1 MSASPRPHQPNDI
14 PVIDAA
20 RLPQDPTALAQVDYA
35 LREWG
40 CFYITGFAAG
50 PAAEAALVTALS
62 AQMRALFALPLQ
74 RKRTIERTADNAWGF
89 YDRELTKNV
98 VDWKQIYD
106 VGPEY
111 DAHRPQWPADLPDFR
126 PAVEAYYRACEAM
139 AHRLLAAISVCLNM
153 PAEHLRR
160 DFDAHT
166 SFLRMNYYPRC
177 PDAAPPDAATG
188 SRDGRFGI
196 NHHTDAGALTLL
208 LQDDQPG
215 LQVLRNGA
223 WHMVPPIPGTLTVN
237 VGDIVQVWSNDRY
250 PAALHRVIA
259 SPERE
264 RFSVPFF
271 FNPGYA
277 TEYAP
282 LPGACRDRP
291 ARYRAIN
298 WGEFRA
304 RRAAGDYAD
313 LGDEVQISDY
323 RSPVAT

>member
-1 MSASPRPHQPNDI
+1 MSASASHPPPNDI

-20 RLPQDPTALAQVDYA
+20 RLPHDTRALAQVDYA

-40 CFYITGFAAG
+40 CFYITGFAADL
-50 PAAEAALVTALS
+50 PAEGMAALS
-62 AQMRALFALPLQ
+62 AQMRALFALPLA
-74 RKRTIERTADNAWGF
+74 RKRIIERSAANAWGY

-106 VGPEY
+106 FGPEHG
-111 DAHRPQWPADLPDFR
+111 ANRPQWPAELPGFR
-126 PAVEAYYRACEAM
+126 PAVAGYYRACESL
-139 AHRLLAAISVCLNM
+139 AHRLLGAISVCLDM
-153 PAEHLRR
+153 PADHLRR

-177 PDAAPPDAATG
+177 ADAARPDAPTG
-188 SRDGRFGI
+188 SREGRFGI

-215 LQVLRNGA
+215 LQVLRDGA
-223 WHMVPPIPGTLTVN
+223 WHLVPPIPGTLTVN

-259 SPERE
+259 SPARE
-264 RFSVPFF
+264 RFSAAFF
-271 FNPGYA
+271 FNPSYA
-277 TEYAP
+277 ADYAP
-282 LPGACRDRP
+282 LAGACHAEP
-291 ARYRAIN
+291 PRYRSIN

-313 LGDEVQISDY
+313 LGDEVQIGDY
-323 RSPVAT
+323 RTAP